1 MYLRQQKSQRG
12 QIAVLVGI
20 LMIVLVGFAGLAVD
34 SGRAFGVKAKLN
46 GAVDAAGI
54 AAARAL
60 AQGATDDARIAAAQ
74 DAANS
79 YYSANFP
86 NNYLGAELSA
96 PSVSVVHNPDG
107 YWQVDVSGSA
117 TMPVTLMSVLGF
129 TDLSVTA
136 TGQTIRRDLDIILVL
151 DTSGSLGPPTSSSST
166 LPTLK
171 SAAINY
177 FVNMFNAGSN
187 GDRVGLV
194 SFASGAVVDVP
205 IVKNGSRGFNRTQVV
220 NAINALTVTGS
231 TASAEGMRVA
241 VNEINGVPVLNRSSL
256 RMIVFFSDGAPNN
269 VPATFANGGSSVTG
283 DLYSET
289 EGPASTRTTR
299 VYRNDR
305 RDTTLTTT
313 SNIASLP
320 NTGFMINGVGNIPL
334 ASYNNKRTLTGSPY
348 TNNRCNVNKASRNM
362 LENVANTARG
372 QNIKIYSIGLGAR
385 VNSLEID
392 FCSYGSAENGSN
404 ILSRMA
410 NVSGVDTYNAAQ
422 PSGLYVWA
430 ANASDLENAFSTIAS
445 EILRLSR

>member
-1 MYLRQQKSQRG
+1 MQLRQKKSQRG

-136 TGQTIRRDLDIILVL
+136 SGQTIRRDLDIILVL
-151 DTSGSLGPPTSSSST
+151 DTSGSLGPPVSSSST

-171 SAAINY
+171 NAAINY

-269 VPATFANGGSSVTG
+269 VPAIFANGGSSVTG

-289 EGPASTRTTR
+289 
-299 VYRNDR
+299 
-305 RDTTLTTT
+305 
-313 SNIASLP
+313 
-320 NTGFMINGVGNIPL
+320 
-334 ASYNNKRTLTGSPY
+334 
-348 TNNRCNVNKASRNM
+348 
-362 LENVANTARG
+362 
-372 QNIKIYSIGLGAR
+372 
-385 VNSLEID
+385 
-392 FCSYGSAENGSN
+392 
-404 ILSRMA
+404 
-410 NVSGVDTYNAAQ
+410 
-422 PSGLYVWA
+422 
-430 ANASDLENAFSTIAS
+430 
-445 EILRLSR
+445 

>member
-1 MYLRQQKSQRG
+1 MHLRQKQSQRG

-20 LMIVLVGFAGLAVD
+20 LMIVLIGFAGLAVD

-74 DAANS
+74 DAASS

-86 NNYLGAELSA
+86 SNYLGAELS
-96 PSVSVVHNPDG
+96 PPGVSVVHNSDG

-117 TMPVTLMSVLGF
+117 TMPVSLMSVLGF

-241 VNEINGVPVLNRSSL
+241 VNEINSVPALNRSSL

-269 VPATFANGGSSVTG
+269 VPATFANGSSNVTG
-283 DLYSET
+283 DLYSLT
-289 EGPASTRTTR
+289 VDGATARTTT

-305 RDTTLTTT
+305 RDTQLTTT
-313 SNIASLP
+313 TKIASLP
-320 NTGFMINGVGNIPL
+320 NTGLPITGVGNIPL
-334 ASYNNKRTLTGSPY
+334 ASYNNKRPLSGTPY
-348 TNNRCNVNKASRNM
+348 TNNQCNVNKASRNM

-372 QNIKIYSIGLGAR
+372 QNIKVYSIGLGAR
-385 VNSLEID
+385 VNSLEITT
-392 FCSYGSAENGSN
+392 CSYGSSEYGSN